1 MREAPPGVEFL
12 SVLLPIVSVLIS
24 LPLMLKLVPPNRWYG
39 FRTRKTLS
47 NAEVWYE
54 ANYKGGVGLIVA
66 SVIALAGRA
75 VFMES
80 FERGTGAV
88 LSMFFLMGCMV
99 VALVVWGVQLRS
111 M

>member
-1 MREAPPGVEFL
+1 MREAPPGVEFIT
-12 SVLLPIVSVLIS
+12 VLLPIINILVS
-24 LPLMLKLVPPNRWYG
+24 LPLVLKLVPLTRWYG

-47 NAEVWYE
+47 NADVWYE
-54 ANYKGGVGLIVA
+54 ANHKGGVGLIVA
-66 SVIALAGRA
+66 SVIALAGRV

-80 FERGTGAV
+80 FERGTGAL

-99 VALVVWGVQLRS
+99 VALVVWGVQLKR

>member
-12 SVLLPIVSVLIS
+12 SVLLPIINILVS
-24 LPLMLKLVPPNRWYG
+24 LPLVLKLVPLNRWYG
-39 FRTRKTLS
+39 FRTRKTMS
-47 NAEVWYE
+47 NEDVWYE

-66 SVIALAGRA
+66 SVIALLAR
-75 VFMES
+75 MLIMQR

-99 VALVVWGVQLRS
+99 AALVVWGVQLKR